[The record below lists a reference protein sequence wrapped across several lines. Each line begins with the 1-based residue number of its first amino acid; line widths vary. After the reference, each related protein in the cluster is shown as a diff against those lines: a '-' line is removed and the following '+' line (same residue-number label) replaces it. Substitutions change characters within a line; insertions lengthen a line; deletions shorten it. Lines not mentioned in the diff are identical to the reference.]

1 MNRSSVTTASVFCA
15 AFVLILAMAPRIS
28 AKPLLSE
35 KQIFDQLNQERQKA
49 GLAPL
54 EWNELLAEA
63 ARSHSQAMAEKDKLA
78 HQLAGEPPL
87 QERIALRGVRFIR
100 AGENI
105 ALTGYVEDV
114 HLALMT
120 SAGHRANMLNPKY
133 NAVGIGVIEQNG
145 KIYVTQDFAF
155 QVPVY
160 SEAEFGAALAER
172 LQLPRKDT
180 GVWKVNAKPDP
191 LMHDLACSTDGDA
204 AKLSDGVSGSYLVV
218 FSASEPR
225 LPEELQKDLAARG
238 YYRMKF
244 GVCFRPDKE
253 HGPGNFWVVAA
264 FS

>member
-1 MNRSSVTTASVFCA
+1 MNRSSVITAWVFCA
-15 AFVLILAMAPRIS
+15 VFLLVLAVPPRVA

-49 GLAPL
+49 GLPIL
-54 EWNELLAEA
+54 EWNDLLAEA
-63 ARSHSQAMAEKDKLA
+63 ARSHSQMMAENDKLA

-87 QERIALRGVRFIR
+87 QERIALQGVRFTR

-160 SEAEFGAALAER
+160 SEAEFVAALAER
-172 LQLPRKDT
+172 LQLPERT
-180 GVWKVNAKPDP
+180 QACGRSMQSLIRSCMTLLVPLTEMRPSFPMVSVGVTWWSFQHQN
-191 LMHDLACSTDGDA
+191 LACRKSCRRTW
-204 AKLSDGVSGSYLVV
+204 
-218 FSASEPR
+218 P
-225 LPEELQKDLAARG
+225 PEVITE
-238 YYRMKF
+238 
-244 GVCFRPDKE
+244 
-253 HGPGNFWVVAA
+253 
-264 FS
+264 